1 MCLCVESIYTGYV
14 WRVIGGSEASSS
26 IFLVIE
32 VIGTVTF
39 AISGVMAAARASM
52 DWLGAIVLAVVV
64 AIGGGTIRDVLIGR
78 FPVSWIEDASPV
90 LVAIGTAVIVI
101 AILRLRPQADL
112 VTWTPTLI
120 ADAAGLSAFVIL
132 GTDIALESG
141 LNGFLAILL
150 GTITGVGG
158 GVLRDILTG
167 NKPIVLVGQV
177 YALAGIAGAAL
188 FVVLIELGVNPDL
201 SVWLPMAVIFGIRML
216 SIRRDWHLPK
226 VVSQA

>member
-1 MCLCVESIYTGYV
+1 
-14 WRVIGGSEASSS
+14 
-26 IFLVIE
+26 
-32 VIGTVTF
+32 
-39 AISGVMAAARASM
+39 M

-90 LVAIGTAVIVI
+90 LAAIGTAVIVI

>member
-1 MCLCVESIYTGYV
+1 M
-14 WRVIGGSEASSS
+14 IGGSEASSS

-112 VTWTPTLI
+112 VTCTPTLI